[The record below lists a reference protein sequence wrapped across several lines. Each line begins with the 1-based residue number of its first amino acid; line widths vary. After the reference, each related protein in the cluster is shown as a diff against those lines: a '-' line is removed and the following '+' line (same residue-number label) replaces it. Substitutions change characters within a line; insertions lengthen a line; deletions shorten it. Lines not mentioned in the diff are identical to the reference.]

1 MGACDVKYGVVDT
14 CCSCTYYIVVGGT
27 IVALDV
33 VTLIPHAVESDLVDS
48 HTHPLHNARGYTYD
62 LRCG

>member
-14 CCSCTYYIVVGGT
+14 FCSCTYYIVVGGT

-33 VTLIPHAVESDLVDS
+33 VTLMPPCYREQLS
-48 HTHPLHNARGYTYD
+48 
-62 LRCG
+62 